1 MKVLVTGANGFIG
14 SNLVSRFQT
23 EDNIEVIKFT
33 RQSSIEELSAIL
45 SKVDF
50 VCHAAG
56 VNRPKDEDDFD
67 RVNADLTKRLC
78 IELQKVKKNI
88 PIIFTSSVHVK
99 NNNKYGASK
108 LTAEKYL
115 IEYSEKT
122 NTPVYIF
129 RLPHVIGKWCRPDY
143 NSVVSTFCHNIARNI
158 PIQINDPSYQLNLVY
173 IDDFIDT
180 ILKIFYKKSNFD
192 IFCEVNPTY
201 PINVGDLA
209 KLLYAIKSGKE
220 SLIIENVGK
229 GILRALYSTYVSYLP
244 IEDWSYKLEKHEDER
259 GAFVEFMKTKDS
271 GQFSFFTAHPGVTRG
286 GHYHHTKT
294 EKFLVVKGKAV
305 LNFRNI
311 VTNEKHK
318 IFVSSSNPEVVET
331 IPGWAHDIKNI
342 GDEEMIVMIWAN
354 EVFDLNHP
362 DTFYSNV

>member
-220 SLIIENVGK
+220 SLIC
-229 GILRALYSTYVSYLP
+229 LLYTSPSP
-244 IEDWSYKLEKHEDER
+244 RD
-259 GAFVEFMKTKDS
+259 
-271 GQFSFFTAHPGVTRG
+271 
-286 GHYHHTKT
+286 
-294 EKFLVVKGKAV
+294 
-305 LNFRNI
+305 
-311 VTNEKHK
+311 
-318 IFVSSSNPEVVET
+318 
-331 IPGWAHDIKNI
+331 
-342 GDEEMIVMIWAN
+342 
-354 EVFDLNHP
+354 
-362 DTFYSNV
+362 